1 MEQNLS
7 SNIKIKNN
15 IKRKQKILNKT
26 KFIPNAKYNSTN
38 VNINNAQNLKN
49 KYSNNNNII
58 NFNNNLNNGYIA
70 PDSSESSLSTKI
82 YEKNI
87 ILLND
92 KIKEQENN
100 IIYLNNRLKNYDIT
114 IDEIAKLN
122 IELNKLNAIIRNKN
136 NTINDFREIAD
147 LSKHKIEKL
156 IKDKNELIE
165 KINFLEDENKNIK
178 KLYQNTHGNF
188 SDNLNNNYNERKKNS
203 SNIKYED
210 YNQLKY
216 DLNEIIRE
224 NKKLKSQINEKDNEI
239 KNLKIIIDKLQNEK
253 NYEITEKNNNVNDID
268 YKEKKNI
275 IDLKNKYKINEQYI
289 KEPPKWKIINSINKR
304 DISIKNRSPTPL
316 NTNID
321 NKKFN
326 LYLKNDFIKNDYSF
340 KTEPNNAL
348 NLANSHSKRLMLNFK
363 NKYNYLKNKYNT
375 NPLDYSNYLLD
386 NLHNNIIK
394 NYNK

>member
-1 MEQNLS
+1 VQK
-7 SNIKIKNN
+7 NINYNEPIFTINANNKKTNFNFNNMNDNKNN
-15 IKRKQKILNKT
+15 IKKDTIEQQMELN
-26 KFIPNAKYNSTN
+26 
-38 VNINNAQNLKN
+38 
-49 KYSNNNNII
+49 
-58 NFNNNLNNGYIA
+58 
-70 PDSSESSLSTKI
+70 LSANI
-82 YEKNI
+82 YERNI
-87 ILLND
+87 VLLND

-289 KEPPKWKIINSINKR
+289 KEPQKWKIINSINKR